1 MRHHHKTIMELR
13 HGHEE
18 PLWDLTKRFM
28 KLRLAMRHQPSW
40 NYVLNHTKIMHHQ
53 PNIELSCIPIL
64 CQYTTNHPTMFH
76 MHIMPSPSIP
86 DPNISYRTYKASYL
100 NYLKQSI
107 IWSCETY
114 MYPTNLVNLAQPKE
128 LLLRQEG
135 SLAQATNSRLSETAY
150 RRHVEVSL
158 KLAHLA

>member
-1 MRHHHKTIMELR
+1 
-13 HGHEE
+13 
-18 PLWDLTKRFM
+18 
-28 KLRLAMRHQPSW
+28 
-40 NYVLNHTKIMHHQ
+40 
-53 PNIELSCIPIL
+53 
-64 CQYTTNHPTMFH
+64 
-76 MHIMPSPSIP
+76 
-86 DPNISYRTYKASYL
+86 
-100 NYLKQSI
+100 
-107 IWSCETY
+107 